1 MRLLIVSYT
10 FPPVGGVAVQRVTK
24 FAKYLPSCGVET
36 TVLTAENPSVPI
48 RDETLLRDVPAEVK
62 VVRVPTLE
70 PSYEKKKAVWRGAAA
85 KGRFSGARRALA
97 RFASAALVPDPQ
109 ILWLPAAAPAIRR
122 LSANVDV
129 VLVSGPPFSPF
140 LLGPLARVP
149 FVLDYRDEWR
159 TAATYEMHG
168 GPLLARAIDT
178 LEPALVRR
186 AARILTATEE
196 FRRNLLVRYPDLH
209 PGRVVTLTNG
219 YDPDDFAHVLDAPPP
234 LPYAKG
240 RKLVATY
247 AGTTFWHTSPRGL
260 FAGLRLLRERAPQ
273 LADLF
278 DIRFVGRVVDTE
290 RAVFEEDPLPMV
302 RHLGFRPHE
311 EALSLLAESHLALVI
326 VDDIPGNTSI
336 YPGKIFDIMAV
347 GRPCLALAPEGAL
360 SRLVERHKLGLVVHP
375 REPAAIAEA
384 LERIALSFQR
394 GEPLLAARPEGLEP
408 YHRRA
413 IARRLADVL
422 HEIVVPQ
429 GQTTTPS
436 AA

>member
-1 MRLLIVSYT
+1 MRLLIVSYA

-48 RDETLLRDVPAEVK
+48 RDESLLRDVPAEVK
-62 VVRVPTLE
+62 VVRVRTLE
-70 PSYEKKKAVWRGAAA
+70 PSYEKKAAVWRGAAS
-85 KGRFSGARRALA
+85 KGRFSAARRALA
-97 RFASAALVPDPQ
+97 RLASAALVPDPQ
-109 ILWLPAAAPAIRR
+109 ILWLPAAATAIRR

-140 LLGPLARVP
+140 LLGPLSRVP

-168 GPLLARAIDT
+168 GPLLARAIDAI
-178 LEPALVRR
+178 EPALVRR
-186 AARILTATEE
+186 AARILTATED
-196 FRRNLLVRYPDLH
+196 FRQNLLARYRDLD
-209 PGRVVTLTNG
+209 PSRVVTLTNG
-219 YDPDDFAHVLDAPPP
+219 YDPDDFAHILDAPPP
-234 LPYAKG
+234 RAYAPG

-260 FAGLRLLRERAPQ
+260 FAGLRLLAERAPT

-278 DIRFVGRVVDTE
+278 DIRFVGRVVETE
-290 RAVFEEDPLPMV
+290 RAVFEQHSLPMV
-302 RHLGFRPHE
+302 RHLGFRSHD

-326 VDDIPGNTSI
+326 VDDIPGNAAI

-360 SRLVERHKLGLVVHP
+360 SRLVERHRLGLVVHP

-394 GEPLLAARPEGLEP
+394 GEPLLPAQPVGLEP
-408 YHRRA
+408 FHRRA
-413 IARRLADVL
+413 IASRLA
-422 HEIVVPQ
+422 EILRDIVGSQ
-429 GQTTTPS
+429 GQTRAPS

>member
-1 MRLLIVSYT
+1 MRLLIVSYA

-24 FAKYLPSCGVET
+24 FAKYLPSWGVET

-48 RDETLLRDVPAEVK
+48 RDESLLRDVPAEVK
-62 VVRVPTLE
+62 VVRVRTLE
-70 PSYEKKKAVWRGAAA
+70 PSYEKKAAVWRGAAS
-85 KGRFSGARRALA
+85 KGRFAGARRALA
-97 RFASAALVPDPQ
+97 RLASAALVPDPQ
-109 ILWLPAAAPAIRR
+109 ILWLPAAAAAIRP
-122 LSANVDV
+122 LSANVDA

-168 GPLLARAIDT
+168 GPLLTRAIDT
-178 LEPALVRR
+178 IEPALVRR

-196 FRRNLLVRYPDLH
+196 FRQNLLARYSDLDAR
-209 PGRVVTLTNG
+209 RVITLTNG
-219 YDPDDFAHVLDAPPP
+219 YDPDDFAHIAAAPPP
-234 LPYAKG
+234 SYSPG

-260 FAGLRLLRERAPQ
+260 FAGLRLLAERAPA
-273 LADLF
+273 LANLF

-290 RAVFEEDPLPMV
+290 RAVFDEAPLPMV
-302 RHLGFRPHE
+302 RHLGFRPHD
-311 EALSLLAESHLALVI
+311 EALSLLAESHLALVV
-326 VDDIPGNTSI
+326 VDDIPGNAAI

-360 SRLVERHKLGLVVHP
+360 SCLIERHRLGVVVHP
-375 REPAAIAEA
+375 REPAAIAAA
-384 LERIALSFQR
+384 LERIARSFQR
-394 GEPLLAARPEGLEP
+394 GEPILPSRPVGLEP
-408 YHRRA
+408 FHRRA
-413 IARRLADVL
+413 IAGRLAEVVR
-422 HEIVVPQ
+422 EIGSQ
-429 GQTTTPS
+429 GQTRAPS